1 MAAYLLVMIKVHD
14 PSWVE
19 DYVANVPAI
28 VRKHGGEYFVVSENL
43 KRYEGDGAD
52 PDQIALFT
60 FPSIEAID
68 TFISDPDY
76 SSYKSARIE
85 GATAEIL
92 GFVPRA

>member
-28 VRKHGGEYFVVSENL
+28 VRKHGGEYFAVSDSL

-68 TFISDPDY
+68 AFISDPEY
-76 SSYKSARIE
+76 SPYKAARIE
-85 GATAEIL
+85 GSFADIL